1 MFRHVCMCA
10 CEYHCISLYTTV
22 YHACLHLLGSEEIKE
37 LRQAIASSFLEMKT
51 AAVKEASLQEN
62 LNVL

>member
-1 MFRHVCMCA
+1 M
-10 CEYHCISLYTTV
+10 IV
-22 YHACLHLLGSEEIKE
+22 YHACFHLLGSDEMKK
-37 LRQAIASSFLEMKT
+37 LRQAIASSSLEMKT